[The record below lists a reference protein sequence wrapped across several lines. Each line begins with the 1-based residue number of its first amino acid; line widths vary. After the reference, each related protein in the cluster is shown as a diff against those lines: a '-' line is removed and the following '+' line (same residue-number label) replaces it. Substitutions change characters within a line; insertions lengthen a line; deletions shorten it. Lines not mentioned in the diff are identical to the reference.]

1 MLGQK
6 RKANSAADHRE
17 KQLKTKKWKGK
28 EQNEGG
34 NKRFAKQANESKK
47 SYDRNLDNKSQNRT
61 GKGKFDSSQA
71 RKRKFN
77 DDDRTKDFVKKRK
90 SPETGEHDKGNA
102 EKSQLL
108 YVCYI
113 TFPGYETACALI
125 EISC

>member
-1 MLGQK
+1 MVGQK

-17 KQLKTKKWKGK
+17 KQFKTKKWKGQG
-28 EQNEGG
+28 QNEGG

-47 SYDRNLDNKSQNRT
+47 SNDRNHNNKSQNRT

-90 SPETGEHDKGNA
+90 SSETEEHDKGN
-102 EKSQLL
+102 EEEYQNV
-108 YVCYI
+108 YYI
-113 TFPGYETACALI
+113 TFPEYETACALI

>member
-17 KQLKTKKWKGK
+17 KQFKAKKWKGK

-34 NKRFAKQANESKK
+34 NKRFVKQVNESKK
-47 SYDRNLDNKSQNRT
+47 SNDRNHSSKSQNRT

-77 DDDRTKDFVKKRK
+77 EDDRTKDFVKKRK
-90 SPETGEHDKGNA
+90 SSETEENDKGNE

-108 YVCYI
+108 NVQYI
-113 TFPGYETACALI
+113 I
-125 EISC
+125 